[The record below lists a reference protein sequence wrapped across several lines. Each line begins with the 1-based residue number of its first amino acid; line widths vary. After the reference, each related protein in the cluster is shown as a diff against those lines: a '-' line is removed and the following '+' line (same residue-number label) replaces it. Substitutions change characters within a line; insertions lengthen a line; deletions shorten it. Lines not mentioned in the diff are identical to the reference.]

1 MLNKNRSTVRVLGGL
16 GNQLFGY
23 FFGLAISKEL
33 NNKLL
38 LDPCLIKFG
47 SNASRE
53 LTLNRLKPIYEK
65 MEIKDSSLKI
75 SKLIFRSSLLKRI
88 YWRYLTKFTKNIKE
102 SDILNPNFKFRSN
115 QIFQGYFQNWFYID
129 RFSKLSSKFELSLK
143 QPSQNFQ
150 ETLKDL
156 QKINP
161 ICIHLREGDYLQF
174 PDIYKIIP
182 QKYFEFALN
191 LELEKDAQRE
201 IWIFTEQ
208 KELLQ
213 EYKGDFLNKVARIID
228 KNSGLSELESFL
240 LMAKCN
246 TLIATNSTYSL
257 WAAWFVWKNGNVA
270 YVPFQSYISGVGN
283 DLMDER
289 WNRYDFE
296 KDIFYPGKFNQE
308 KYEQLEREF
317 LSKFS

>member
-1 MLNKNRSTVRVLGGL
+1 MLDKNRSTVRILGGL
-16 GNQLFGY
+16 GNQLFGF

-33 NNKLL
+33 HNKLL
-38 LDPCLIKFG
+38 LDPCLINFG
-47 SNASRE
+47 SNTNRE
-53 LTLNRLKPIYEK
+53 LTLNRLEPIYEK
-65 MEIKDSSLKI
+65 IEIKENSVKI
-75 SKLIFRSSLLKRI
+75 SRLISRSGLLKRI
-88 YWRYLTKFTKNIKE
+88 YWKYLNSFTRNVKE
-102 SDILNPNFKFRSN
+102 VDLSNPNFRFRSN

-129 RFSKLSSKFELSLK
+129 RFSKLSSKFEISLK
-143 QPSQNFQ
+143 QPSQNFK
-150 ETLKDL
+150 ETLRDL

-182 QKYFEFALN
+182 QKYFDFALN

-201 IWIFTEQ
+201 VWIFTEQ

-213 EYKGDFLNKVARIID
+213 EYKSDFLNKAARIID

-257 WAAWFVWKNGNVA
+257 WAAWFVWKNGNMA
-270 YVPFQSYISGVGN
+270 YVPFQSYIAGVGN
-283 DLMDER
+283 NLMDER

-296 KDIFYPGKFNQE
+296 KDVFYPGKFNQE

>member
-1 MLNKNRSTVRVLGGL
+1 MLDKNQSTVRLVGGL
-16 GNQLFGY
+16 GNQLFGL
-23 FFGLAISKEL
+23 FFGLAVSKEL
-33 NNKLL
+33 SNKLL
-38 LDPCLIKFG
+38 IDLSLIEFG
-47 SNASRE
+47 SNSNRGFA
-53 LTLNRLKPIYEK
+53 LNGLKSIEEE
-65 MEIKDSSLKI
+65 MEIKENTTKI
-75 SKLIFRSSLLKRI
+75 STIISRSKLLKRI
-88 YWRYLTKFTKNIKE
+88 YWKYISNFTQNIKE
-102 SDILNPNFKFRSN
+102 VDLSNPNFKFRSN

-129 RFSKLSSKFELSLK
+129 RFSKLSLKFELSLK
-143 QPSQNFQ
+143 QPNQNFK
-150 ETLKDL
+150 ETLNDL
-156 QKINP
+156 RRINP

-182 QKYFEFALN
+182 QKYFDFALN
-191 LELEKDAQRE
+191 LELEKDAQKE

-213 EYKGDFLNKVARIID
+213 EYKSDFLNKAARIID

-240 LMAKCN
+240 LMANCD

-257 WAAWFVWKNGNVA
+257 WAAWFVWKNGNMA
-270 YVPFQSYISGVGN
+270 YVPFQSYIAGVDN

-296 KDIFYPGKFNQE
+296 KDVFYPGKFNQE
-308 KYEQLEREF
+308 KFEQLEREF